1 VIWLGIGLTV
11 VAILHHLR
19 LNRLERMLRELRE
32 KEG

>member
-19 LNRLERMLRELRE
+19 LSRLERVVEELK
-32 KEG
+32 KEA